1 MSINGTLA
9 FVILWI
15 VNALIALVYLL
26 VGIFLYVPAC
36 DLKREQGEEIQY
48 DNRRA
53 FFIRFI
59 VMVLCPVVGPAFFLC
74 SYLIYKTVFRQAVD
88 LEDVIFSKERVQT
101 HLKADEERERN
112 MAPLEES
119 LAVSDKRNMRML
131 MLNVILTFVTLIMVA
146 VMVTC
151 SRTAA
156 SRGDMQKSLESITMA
171 LNSEDS
177 ETSHYAASVLRDEL
191 NDFRSNVQ
199 KMYTQMQ
206 QETETETECEEM
218 LIDYMNRILSQKIFT
233 TMEQTK
239 YVNMLEEAAESLY
252 QKNGARITADRYEGL
267 CLKLLD
273 LKKIPE
279 TEKWCM
285 RLARQ
290 HGNALAAYTCRLKL
304 YFTMGEKEKFFEVLQ
319 ELKESDIII
328 DNETLELI
336 RIFS

>member
-156 SRGDMQKSLESITMA
+156 SRRDMQKSLESITMA

>member
-131 MLNVILTFVTLIMVA
+131 MLNVI
-146 VMVTC
+146 
-151 SRTAA
+151 
-156 SRGDMQKSLESITMA
+156 RGDMQKSLESITMA

-239 YVNMLEEAAESLY
+239 YVNMLEEA
-252 QKNGARITADRYEGL
+252 GRIAVPEKRCTNYGRPVRGTV
-267 CLKLLD
+267 
-273 LKKIPE
+273 PE
-279 TEKWCM
+279 TSGFKKNSGN
-285 RLARQ
+285 RKVVYASGTAARKCAGSVYLPVKTVF
-290 HGNALAAYTCRLKL
+290 HNGGKREILRSFAGTER
-304 YFTMGEKEKFFEVLQ
+304 V
-319 ELKESDIII
+319 
-328 DNETLELI
+328 
-336 RIFS
+336 

>member
-36 DLKREQGEEIQY
+36 DLKREQGNVGIT
-48 DNRRA
+48 DTARAANKHPAPRRSLA
-53 FFIRFI
+53 SGGRCRFCR
-59 VMVLCPVVGPAFFLC
+59 CPL
-74 SYLIYKTVFRQAVD
+74 VFRQAVD

-131 MLNVILTFVTLIMVA
+131 MLNVI
-146 VMVTC
+146 
-151 SRTAA
+151 
-156 SRGDMQKSLESITMA
+156 RGDMQKSLESITMA

>member
-36 DLKREQGEEIQY
+36 DLKRVAGGGDSVRQSESIFY
-48 DNRRA
+48 S
-53 FFIRFI
+53 FI
-59 VMVLCPVVGPAFFLC
+59 VMVLCPSSVGIFLC

-131 MLNVILTFVTLIMVA
+131 MLNVI
-146 VMVTC
+146 
-151 SRTAA
+151 
-156 SRGDMQKSLESITMA
+156 RGDMQKSLESITMA

>member
-131 MLNVILTFVTLIMVA
+131 MLNVI
-146 VMVTC
+146 
-151 SRTAA
+151 
-156 SRGDMQKSLESITMA
+156 RGDMQKSLESITMA

-328 DNETLELI
+328 DNEMLELI

>member
-131 MLNVILTFVTLIMVA
+131 MLNVI
-146 VMVTC
+146 
-151 SRTAA
+151 
-156 SRGDMQKSLESITMA
+156 RGDMQKSLESITMA

-233 TMEQTK
+233 TMAVPEKRCTN
-239 YVNMLEEAAESLY
+239 YGRPVR
-252 QKNGARITADRYEGL
+252 GTV
-267 CLKLLD
+267 
-273 LKKIPE
+273 PE
-279 TEKWCM
+279 TSGFKKNSGN
-285 RLARQ
+285 RKVVYASGTAARKCAGSVYLPVKTVF
-290 HGNALAAYTCRLKL
+290 HNGGKREILRSFAGTER
-304 YFTMGEKEKFFEVLQ
+304 V
-319 ELKESDIII
+319 
-328 DNETLELI
+328 
-336 RIFS
+336 

>member
-131 MLNVILTFVTLIMVA
+131 MLNVI
-146 VMVTC
+146 
-151 SRTAA
+151 
-156 SRGDMQKSLESITMA
+156 RGDMQKSLESITMA

-252 QKNGARITADRYEGL
+252 QKNGARITA
-267 CLKLLD
+267 
-273 LKKIPE
+273 
-279 TEKWCM
+279 
-285 RLARQ
+285 
-290 HGNALAAYTCRLKL
+290 H
-304 YFTMGEKEKFFEVLQ
+304 
-319 ELKESDIII
+319 S
-328 DNETLELI
+328 
-336 RIFS
+336 

>member
-131 MLNVILTFVTLIMVA
+131 MLNVI
-146 VMVTC
+146 
-151 SRTAA
+151 
-156 SRGDMQKSLESITMA
+156 RGDMQKSLESITMA

-252 QKNGARITADRYEGL
+252 QNYGRPVRGTV
-267 CLKLLD
+267 
-273 LKKIPE
+273 PE
-279 TEKWCM
+279 TSGFKKNSGN
-285 RLARQ
+285 RKVVYASGTAARKCAGSVYLPVKTVF
-290 HGNALAAYTCRLKL
+290 HNGGKREILRSFAGTER
-304 YFTMGEKEKFFEVLQ
+304 V
-319 ELKESDIII
+319 
-328 DNETLELI
+328 
-336 RIFS
+336 

>member
-131 MLNVILTFVTLIMVA
+131 MLNVI
-146 VMVTC
+146 
-151 SRTAA
+151 
-156 SRGDMQKSLESITMA
+156 RGDMQKSLESITMA

-233 TMEQTK
+233 TMERPSMSICWKKRPNRCTRKTVHELRQTGTRDC
-239 YVNMLEEAAESLY
+239 A
-252 QKNGARITADRYEGL
+252 
-267 CLKLLD
+267 
-273 LKKIPE
+273 
-279 TEKWCM
+279 
-285 RLARQ
+285 
-290 HGNALAAYTCRLKL
+290 
-304 YFTMGEKEKFFEVLQ
+304 
-319 ELKESDIII
+319 
-328 DNETLELI
+328 
-336 RIFS
+336 

>member
-131 MLNVILTFVTLIMVA
+131 MLNVI
-146 VMVTC
+146 
-151 SRTAA
+151 
-156 SRGDMQKSLESITMA
+156 RGDMQKSLESITMA

-304 YFTMGEKEKFFEVLQ
+304 YFTMGGKKRNSSKFCR
-319 ELKESDIII
+319 
-328 DNETLELI
+328 N
-336 RIFS
+336 